1 MFEGLSVMI
10 EGIGREIGATV
21 DSAIRSADATGDK
34 GITLGD
40 LFNNCSNEN
49 NNNSMEESLYCMMG
63 GGDCKMY
70 ALIYD
75 YIINK
80 CIKEGYTLDPDM
92 AEQIAAK
99 IGEKEK
105 NVRDALT
112 LRRQILFL
120 NQHGISDNKEIL
132 KYARI
137 AESIQSWSEQ
147 HDEETVN
154 VNLIAE
160 KCGVLPSDVTNA
172 IKILD
177 EYGRQY
183 LMKKPFTYEQQ
194 PPQQQ
199 KQPTTNAK
207 KSNSKQQQQA
217 AQQ

>member
-21 DSAIRSADATGDK
+21 DSVIRSADATGDK

-40 LFNNCSNEN
+40 LSNNSSTEN
-49 NNNSMEESLYCMMG
+49 DNSMEESLYCMMG

>member
-40 LFNNCSNEN
+40 LFNNSSTEN
-49 NNNSMEESLYCMMG
+49 DNSMEESLYCMMG

-92 AEQIAAK
+92 AEQIASK

-154 VNLIAE
+154 INLIAE

-199 KQPTTNAK
+199 KQSTANAK
-207 KSNSKQQQQA
+207 KSNNKQQQQA

>member
-1 MFEGLSVMI
+1 MLEGLSVMI

-34 GITLGD
+34 RITLGD
-40 LFNNCSNEN
+40 LFNNSSTEN
-49 NNNSMEESLYCMMG
+49 DNSMEESLYCMMG